1 MIDPNG
7 EYTLRSFAPKNLMD
21 GDRATMIRHNHR
33 RENPTTP
40 RRAFTIVEA
49 VLVMTII
56 GIMASI
62 ALPRYAGFVAREQVQ
77 SAARRIV
84 TDLSLAQR
92 QARINSAS
100 RSVVFDAAA
109 ESYTLLNLS
118 DPDRPSRTYQVS
130 LKNEPYRA
138 DIVSA
143 SLGGD
148 ATLVY
153 DGYGAPDS
161 NGTIVIAV
169 GKYRQTITVDNGTGR
184 SRMAATVE
192 VVALE

>member
-1 MIDPNG
+1 M
-7 EYTLRSFAPKNLMD
+7 
-21 GDRATMIRHNHR
+21 
-33 RENPTTP
+33 
-40 RRAFTIVEA
+40 A
-49 VLVMTII
+49 VI
-56 GIMASI
+56 GVLASI

-92 QARINSAS
+92 QARVTSAS
-100 RSVVFDAAA
+100 QKVDFDVAA
-109 ESYTLLNLS
+109 ETYTLATLW
-118 DPDRPSRTYQVS
+118 DADRHTRTYTAS
-130 LKNEPYRA
+130 LKDEPYRA

-161 NGTIVIAV
+161 NGIIVIAV
-169 GKYRQTITVDNGTGR
+169 GKYRQTITVDDGTGR
-184 SRMAATVE
+184 ARMAAKIE
-192 VVALE
+192 VVAIQ

>member
-1 MIDPNG
+1 M
-7 EYTLRSFAPKNLMD
+7 APAL
-21 GDRATMIRHNHR
+21 IRR
-33 RENPTTP
+33 TREGCLGRPGP
-40 RRAFTIVEA
+40 RGFTIVEA

-56 GIMASI
+56 GILASI

-92 QARINSAS
+92 QARVTSAS
-100 RSVVFDAAA
+100 QTVVFDALT
-109 ESYTLLNLS
+109 ETYTLANLS
-118 DPDRPSRTYQVS
+118 DPDRPSRIYQVS
-130 LKNEPYRA
+130 LKDEPYRA
-138 DIVSA
+138 GIVSA
-143 SLGGD
+143 SLGVD
-148 ATLVY
+148 ATLIY

-184 SRMAATVE
+184 ARMAGKVE
-192 VVALE
+192 VVAIQ